1 MHQYNCIDIVIV
13 WFVGYSI
20 IVVQACSVLK
30 LTTPEELVSKAHVI
44 IRATAVN
51 YEKPPKEPNMWTT
64 GIPDSII
71 KFEFEE
77 LIKGNKSIPIPLL
90 INGYLSQYNDFN
102 DHSPPYMFVRPGG
115 RRGSCIA
122 NTYKQDAEFLL
133 FLNDKF
139 TPYWDAL
146 TPVNEQL
153 YSPSSADQWLQ
164 WVKNQVASSAGS
176 RLRAFFH

>member
-1 MHQYNCIDIVIV
+1 M
-13 WFVGYSI
+13 
-20 IVVQACSVLK
+20 